1 MEVFM
6 KARRKTLTIFILFAM
21 MLPVG
26 LTAADRMVVGEM
38 FTNTL

>member
-1 MEVFM
+1 M
-6 KARRKTLTIFILFAM
+6 KALRKTLTTAVLVAV
-21 MLPVG
+21 MLPAG